1 MWVVSA
7 EDLILSKLDW
17 ARSSRS
23 ELQLRDVKNV
33 IAAQPA
39 LDWAY
44 VNAWADRLG
53 LLELLHEVRR

>member
-1 MWVVSA
+1 VVSA
-7 EDLILSKLDW
+7 EDLMLSKLDW

-44 VNAWADRLG
+44 LGRWAERLG
-53 LLELLHEVRR
+53 LADLLSEVRR